1 VCQNLNYF
9 LALSHSTM
17 ANDRKSWSKQ
27 EISSLFNDLLK
38 SEINRFTLKSDS
50 ALSRLNGK
58 MEELKADLDN
68 LKSDFQ
74 TFKNTVRY
82 LIISFL

>member
-1 VCQNLNYF
+1 
-9 LALSHSTM
+9 M